1 MIAML
6 TDFGARDGYVAVMK
20 AVISTIC
27 PGIPVIDISHDISP
41 QNIAEAKFVL
51 WSACR
56 YFPSDT
62 IFVCVVDPGVG
73 TERKIIALKT
83 KHHIFLAPDNGLLDL
98 VLHEYDIE
106 NGVEVTNK
114 KYFLKHISHTFHGRD
129 IFSPVAAHL
138 ASGIQFNSL
147 GTPVKLKKPKE
158 IFVTVS
164 GKDGYYGNII
174 YIDRFGNL
182 VTNFKVEN
190 LRAAEL
196 KIKNVAMPLN
206 TTYGDV
212 NEGEFVAY
220 TGSSGLI
227 EIAIRNGNARQVLN
241 ADYGT
246 GAELIIK

>member
-6 TDFGARDGYVAVMK
+6 TDFGTRDGYVAAMK

-27 PGIPVIDISHDISP
+27 PGSPIIDISHDISP
-41 QNIAEAKFVL
+41 QHIAEGKYVL
-51 WSACR
+51 WSTCR

-73 TERKIIALKT
+73 TERKIIAVKT

-98 VLHEYDIE
+98 VLHVYNIE
-106 NGVEVTNK
+106 NVVEVTNR
-114 KYFLKHISHTFHGRD
+114 KYFLKHVSHTFHGRD

-138 ASGIQFNSL
+138 ASGIQFDSL
-147 GTPVKLKKPKE
+147 GTPVTLKKPKE
-158 IFVTVS
+158 IFVNVS
-164 GKDGYYGNII
+164 GKGHYKGNII

-182 VTNFKVEN
+182 VTNFKLEK
-190 LRAAEL
+190 LRLAEL
-196 KIKNVAMPLN
+196 KIKDLAMPLK
-206 TTYGDV
+206 TTYGEV

-220 TGSSGLI
+220 TGSNGLI

-246 GAELIIK
+246 RAELTVK